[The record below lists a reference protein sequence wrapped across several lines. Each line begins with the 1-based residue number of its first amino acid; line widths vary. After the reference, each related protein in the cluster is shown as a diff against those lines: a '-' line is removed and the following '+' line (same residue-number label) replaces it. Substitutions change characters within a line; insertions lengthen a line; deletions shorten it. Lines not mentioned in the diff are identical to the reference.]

1 MNNAGTS
8 RRGIQIAVPAAIS
21 KRIKCE
27 CCKRIQSIG
36 QFAPGST
43 QCISC
48 KPQPKAFRR
57 GGL

>member
-21 KRIKCE
+21 KRVKCTQ
-27 CCKRIQSIG
+27 CGRTQSIG
-36 QFAPGST
+36 QYVAGGT
-43 QCISC
+43 VCIRC
-48 KPQPKAFRR
+48 KPQGRAFRR